1 MRTVHVVVVLAVVV
15 WGMGVRVAAQGTEI
29 AEGER
34 IVEIW
39 TCTLNEG
46 YTINDIGRIAERWGV
61 LVRSSG
67 AADTRSVVLGQLVG
81 TIRGHET
88 TSDVSTSFV
97 TIDSF
102 RDVGSWVAAKRAE
115 ETPAG
120 KKSCRRSR
128 RQTPAART
136 FYIVGGGTKS

>member
-1 MRTVHVVVVLAVVV
+1 MRTVHVIVALAVVI
-15 WGMGVRVAAQGTEI
+15 WGMGGAVATQEAQI

-46 YTINDIGRIAERWGV
+46 YTMDDIGRTAERWGE

-67 AADTRSVVLGQLVG
+67 AADTRSVVLSQLVG

-97 TIDSF
+97 TLDSF
-102 RDVGSWVAAKRAE
+102 RDVVSWVAAKRAE

-120 KKSCRRSR
+120 QEIMSAFKEANTCSANVLYRG
-128 RQTPAART
+128 RQ
-136 FYIVGGGTKS
+136 Y

>member
-1 MRTVHVVVVLAVVV
+1 MRTVHVVVAFAVVV
-15 WGMGVRVAAQGTEI
+15 WGMGVRVAAQETEI

-46 YTINDIGRIAERWGV
+46 YTMTDIGRIAERWGG

-88 TSDVSTSFV
+88 TSDVSTSFL

-120 KKSCRRSR
+120 QEIMSAFKEANPCSTNVLYRG
-128 RQTPAART
+128 RQ
-136 FYIVGGGTKS
+136 Y